1 MTWAEDKKQTQ
12 ELYPVDKS
20 LVFTYIQKKNWQLII
35 DSLKNYFS
43 YLKDKDNKSKW
54 TKVEKD
60 AAASIN
66 QKLIY
71 GDKKDGYFARYKI
84 TKIECK
90 VMKDSVEKYRLDNNE
105 MQHNKN
111 KTKQIRQLVLDMRCD
126 LIIATLNHWVKGTGG
141 KNVNALDLGK
151 KIPNTIREY
160 ETYPIYYP
168 AKMPEPLNSELQEKA
183 KKILNL

>member
-1 MTWAEDKKQTQ
+1 MTWAELKKENQ
-12 ELYPVDKS
+12 ERYPANKS
-20 LVFTYIQKKNWQLII
+20 IVFRHIQKKNWQVII
-35 DSLKNYFS
+35 DSFKNYFS

-71 GDKKDGYFARYKI
+71 GDKKDGYLAVYKI

-90 VMKDSVEKYRLDNNE
+90 VMKDAVEKYRLDNNSI
-105 MQHNKN
+105 QHKGN
-111 KTKQIRQLVLDMRCD
+111 TKQIKQLVLDMRCD
-126 LIIATLNHWVKGTGG
+126 LIIGTLKHWIKGTGG
-141 KNVNALDLGK
+141 KNADVIDYDSK
-151 KIPNTIREY
+151 TEPR
-160 ETYPIYYP
+160 ETYPLYYP
-168 AKMPEPLNSELQEKA
+168 PYMPEPLNSELQAKA